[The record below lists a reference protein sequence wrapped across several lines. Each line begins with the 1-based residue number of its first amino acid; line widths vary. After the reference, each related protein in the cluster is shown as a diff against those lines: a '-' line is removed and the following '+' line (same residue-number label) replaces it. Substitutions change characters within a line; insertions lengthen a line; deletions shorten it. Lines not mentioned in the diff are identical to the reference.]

1 MVVEN
6 VVTLIFVCDF
16 LLLWENTSL
25 AFLFG
30 VCVCVCETI
39 AAPLKRCT
47 F

>member
-25 AFLFG
+25 AFLFC
-30 VCVCVCETI
+30 VCVCVCVCVKQ
-39 AAPLKRCT
+39 LLLR
-47 F
+47 